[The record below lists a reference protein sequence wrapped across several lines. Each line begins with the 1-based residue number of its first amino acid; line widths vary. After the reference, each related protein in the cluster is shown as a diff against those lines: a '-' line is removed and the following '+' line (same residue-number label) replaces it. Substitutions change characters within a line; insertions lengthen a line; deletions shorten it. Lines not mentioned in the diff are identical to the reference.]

1 MPKKARTP
9 EEIEEIKL
17 NILHHALDM
26 INHDG
31 FEGFSMRK
39 LSRRLGVAAVTI
51 YSYYENKDDLY
62 LAILTKG
69 FENLYDLCLAEY
81 NTTLPPLSKLKKMTE
96 AYINF
101 GFDSHHF
108 YNLMFTWN
116 VPKFEDYVGTPL
128 EAAANNEL
136 TAALKIYD
144 LFIKAVQE
152 FADPI
157 TELTLDEVK
166 FYIIMFWSLIH
177 GYIAG
182 CNNTILSYMHASP
195 FELKKQIIDIIFA
208 NVETEIQKLK
218 SNN

>member
-9 EEIEEIKL
+9 EEVEEVKL
-17 NILHHALDM
+17 NILHHALEL
-26 INHDG
+26 INQEG

-69 FENLYDLCLAEY
+69 FETILHSCTIEY
-81 NTTLPPLSKLKKMTE
+81 ENDADPLERLKKMVE
-96 AYINF
+96 AYVRF

-116 VPKFEDYVGTPL
+116 VPKFESYVDTPL
-128 EAAANNEL
+128 ENAARTEL
-136 TAALKIYD
+136 DTALKLYE
-144 LFIKAVQE
+144 LFIKAVK
-152 FADPI
+152 
-157 TELTLDEVK
+157 ELTEPVSPLSDEDAR
-166 FYIIMFWSLIH
+166 FYIIVFWSLIH

-182 CNNTILSYMHASP
+182 CNNTLLSYMHESP
-195 FELKKQIIDIIFA
+195 LGLQQSIIDFIFE
-208 NVETEIQKLK
+208 NIDTELQRR
-218 SNN
+218 SEQN